1 MSLGEQI
8 ALKALTKVVKDEVRA
23 FHRFSADPLRSTGI
37 DTNTTHYRHTH
48 THTRSVVG
56 VQCPATGGGGG
67 GGSGEGRSTTTH
79 THTHTHPTTT
89 RRAKI
94 DVLSDRKRTRVL
106 ATKPRVGW
114 GRLIAQIEA
123 GVHADFLSYF
133 LGLEVE
139 NKIGKSGLPVQKSC
153 VFRSASPRPRRS
165 VGEGRPTHL

>member
-1 MSLGEQI
+1 MKGTADGRE
-8 ALKALTKVVKDEVRA
+8 
-23 FHRFSADPLRSTGI
+23 HSACVLEDPVLQVGAAKPAEEKERLRKRQL
-37 DTNTTHYRHTH
+37 D
-48 THTRSVVG
+48 
-56 VQCPATGGGGG
+56 A
-67 GGSGEGRSTTTH
+67 
-79 THTHTHPTTT
+79 
-89 RRAKI
+89 RRAKT

-153 VFRSASPRPRRS
+153 VFRSASPRPRRC
-165 VGEGRPTHL
+165 VGEGRSMHL